1 MYVFYFLIFLI
12 MEKLDDRIEKLREYF
27 YKNQKIPSLREG
39 VEILWYKSFASVQV
53 FYNKLIKMWM
63 LSKNDKNYSTTDKL
77 VWLVL
82 YESVAASF
90 DVPAKDEVKFQINF
104 ANQVIPRPMHTD
116 LVKIEWESMVWAWIH
131 SGDVAIVD
139 RFLKPK
145 IGNIVTAV
153 VDSQSPT
160 IKYYMKDENQK
171 VFLQSDWEVVE
182 KIYPKESL
190 KILGVVTWIYKPIHS
205 SINL

>member
-1 MYVFYFLIFLI
+1 
-12 MEKLDDRIEKLREYF
+12 MEKLDDRIEKLREHF
-27 YKNQKIPSLREG
+27 YKNQKIPSLREW

-63 LSKNDKNYSTTDKL
+63 LSKNDKNYSATDKL

-116 LVKIEWESMVWAWIH
+116 LVKIEWESMIWAWIH

-160 IKYYMKDENQK
+160 IKYYMKDEKQK